1 MTEEKTEDM
10 PFEGALE
17 KLEKIV
23 HKLEEGGFPLEE
35 SLGMFEEGISLS
47 KYCYRKLNEAEQKV
61 EKLVEKEG
69 VTTTEPFEWGK

>member
-10 PFEGALE
+10 PFEEALE

-23 HKLEEGGFPLEE
+23 HKLEEGGFALEE

-69 VTTTEPFEWGK
+69 ITTTEPLELGK

>member
-1 MTEEKTEDM
+1 MTKDKTEEM
-10 PFEGALE
+10 PFEEALE

-23 HKLEEGGFPLEE
+23 HNLEEGGFSLEE

-47 KYCYRKLNEAEQKV
+47 KLCYKKLNEAEQKI

-69 VTTTEPFEWGK
+69 VITTESFGLD